1 MMLDTMCTPAIIYIA
16 FSISQVII
24 DIFNNMYN
32 TALIKFIVMIFF
44 SIALNIFCQ
53 RGLGVVSWLIVFI
66 PFIMMTI
73 ITSTI
78 LFAFGM
84 SPFIGSEHYEV
95 ERHYNGSD
103 KEVEVQITE
112 S

>member
-1 MMLDTMCTPAIIYIA
+1 MLDTMCTPAILYIA
-16 FSISQVII
+16 FSITQVVI

-32 TALIKFIVMIFF
+32 TALIKFIVMVFF
-44 SIALNIFCQ
+44 SIALNILCQ

-73 ITSTI
+73 ITSTV
-78 LFAFGM
+78 LFEFGM
-84 SPFIGSEHYEV
+84 SPFTGGEHYTV
-95 ERHYNGSD
+95 ERHYNGGD
-103 KEVEVQITE
+103 EEVEVQNTE